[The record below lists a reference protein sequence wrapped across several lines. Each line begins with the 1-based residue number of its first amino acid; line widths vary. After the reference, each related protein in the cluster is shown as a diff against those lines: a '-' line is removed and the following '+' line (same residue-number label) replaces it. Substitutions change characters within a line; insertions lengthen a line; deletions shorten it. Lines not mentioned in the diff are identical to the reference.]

1 MPSMKWIKECLNE
14 YLDCY
19 YQQSGRDRLSA
30 ALYEQSAHIVSEVAF
45 WLETQARLDNMVKK
59 KNNETKRK

>member
-14 YLDCY
+14 YLDCCH
-19 YQQSGRDRLSA
+19 QDAGKSRLAS
-30 ALYEQSAHIVSEVAF
+30 ALYNQRAYIVSEVFF
-45 WLETQARLDNMVKK
+45 WLETQARLDNMVRK